1 MSLSNTNQ
9 SRELKNT
16 SYELFILL
24 LSLLSIFNLLIFIM
38 PGIDPVIEG
47 VVRIV
52 DRFITIVFML
62 DFLYRF
68 FTAESKTDYFIRN
81 WGWAD
86 LLASM
91 PIQQLKIFR
100 IFRIVRVIRLLR
112 IYGWRNMLAEIWD
125 NRAGSALYLT
135 VFMVLL
141 VLEFGGMGIVF
152 AEVHNPDSN
161 IKTAGDGVWWAFVT
175 ITTVGYGDRFPVTN
189 LGRFIGFFVMVLGVG
204 TFGVLT
210 GFLANA
216 FLSPDDDESG
226 KQREGPEPNAEMSE
240 LRRLLDAQESVNAR
254 ILNKLELIEATI
266 SSLDNDS

>member
-1 MSLSNTNQ
+1 MSPNNTNQ
-9 SRELKNT
+9 SQELKNT

-24 LSLLSIFNLLIFIM
+24 LSFLSIFNLLIFIV
-38 PGIDPVIEG
+38 PRIDPVIEG
-47 VVRIV
+47 VVGIV
-52 DRFITIVFML
+52 DGLITIIFML

-68 FTAESKTDYFIRN
+68 FTAESKADYFIRD

-91 PIQQLKIFR
+91 PVQQLKIFR
-100 IFRIVRVIRLLR
+100 IFRIVKVIRLLR
-112 IYGWRNMLAEIWD
+112 IFGWRNMVAEIRD

-135 VFMVLL
+135 LFMVLL

-152 AEVHNPDSN
+152 AEVYNPDSN

-189 LGRFIGFFVMVLGVG
+189 LGRIIGMFVMVLGVG

-216 FLSPDDDESG
+216 FLSPDDDDSG
-226 KQREGPEPNAEMSE
+226 KQGEDTEQNAEISK
-240 LRRLLDAQESVNAR
+240 LRRLLDEQESVNAR
-254 ILNKLELIEATI
+254 ILSKLEQIEATI
-266 SSLDNDS
+266 SSPGNDS

>member
-1 MSLSNTNQ
+1 MSANSSHQ
-9 SRELKNT
+9 AQELKNT

-24 LSLLSIFNLLIFIM
+24 LSFLSIFNLLIFII
-38 PGIDPVIEG
+38 PRIDPVISG

-52 DRFITIVFML
+52 DGFITIIFLL
-62 DFLYRF
+62 DFLYRL

-91 PIQQLKIFR
+91 PVQQLKIFR

-112 IYGWRNMLAEIWD
+112 IYGWRNMLAEITD

-135 VFMVLL
+135 IFMVLL
-141 VLEFGGMGIVF
+141 VLEFGGMAIVF
-152 AEVHNPDSN
+152 AEVYNPDSN
-161 IKTAGDGVWWAFVT
+161 IKTAADGVWWAFVT
-175 ITTVGYGDRFPVTN
+175 ITTVGYGDRFPVSN

-216 FLSPDDDESG
+216 FLSPDDDESD
-226 KQREGPEPNAEMSE
+226 KQDKGLEQITEIRE
-240 LRRLLDAQESVNAR
+240 LRRILSEQESMNAR
-254 ILNKLELIEATI
+254 ILSKLELIEATI
-266 SSLDNDS
+266 SSPDNDS